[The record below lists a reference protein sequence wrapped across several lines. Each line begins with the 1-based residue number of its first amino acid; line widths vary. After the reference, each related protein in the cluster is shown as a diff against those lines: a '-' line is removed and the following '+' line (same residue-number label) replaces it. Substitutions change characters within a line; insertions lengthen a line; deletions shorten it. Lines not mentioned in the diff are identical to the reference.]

1 MTKLMSVTRVLCPM
15 VVLRNL
21 NYNHRRRKTDTSI
34 TLCKPTPHTSS
45 MDSYTFESTSPTK
58 RLPMLKSLS
67 IRYKLSGIIAGS
79 LLISIIITTLMTSNA
94 MHSLVSS
101 RINQQE
107 IPLTLN
113 NVAYG
118 VSQQIQHAIITSKG
132 MANNTLISAQALD
145 QDHSSSLVEYLHHI
159 KTKNQAITAFY
170 LDGKDKGFYTENG
183 FIRNF
188 SANAASDQWY
198 YQFINSGKDYV
209 LAIDIDEQNKSP
221 TLFINYRA
229 KGENSV
235 AGIGLG
241 LPQLSDFIT
250 QFKVGVNGYVLLADA
265 TGKVMLQ
272 PQGQSAKGDNINTLF
287 AGAQS
292 QLLNNTG
299 VNIVELEQQALI
311 VASKYI
317 PELDWYA
324 LVVLPSD
331 EVYGSIN
338 QAIISLVLISLVVAL
353 ALIAAGLWLAITVAR
368 PIEEASNMLGDIAS
382 GDADLTKKLVVHS
395 EDEVGKLSTSFN
407 QFTAQLQEIVAGVV
421 QNAKQINTISSQLST
436 GSNSTLVNIEHQ
448 QRSIDMIATA
458 VTEMAASI
466 REISLNAQDTVDA
479 AAHSAQES
487 EQGKVVVTQTISKIN
502 LVYEEINTAA
512 GVIENLAKDIGDISG
527 ILSVISGISDQTNLL
542 ALNAAIEAAR
552 AGEQGRGFA
561 VVADEVRTLAL
572 RTQQSTGEISQMI
585 KKLQIG
591 AEGAVNAMS
600 TGLSLASDSV
610 ASANEAG
617 DSLEKIGSAIDTIS
631 NLGIQVA
638 AATQQQ
644 ASVVEELNT
653 HIIDVKDASDLNAQE
668 SEKINGSCENL
679 SSTTQDLNN
688 LVSNFKI

>member
-1 MTKLMSVTRVLCPM
+1 
-15 VVLRNL
+15 
-21 NYNHRRRKTDTSI
+21 
-34 TLCKPTPHTSS
+34 
-45 MDSYTFESTSPTK
+45 
-58 RLPMLKSLS
+58 MLKSLS

-145 QDHSSSLVEYLHHI
+145 QDHISSLVEYLHHI
-159 KTKNQAITAFY
+159 KAKNQAITAFY
-170 LDGKDKGFYTENG
+170 LDGKDQGFYTENG

-188 SANAASDQWY
+188 SSNAASDQWY
-198 YQFINSGKDYV
+198 YQFINSGQEYV
-209 LAIDIDEQNKSP
+209 LAIDVDEQNKSP

-229 KGENSV
+229 KGANSV

-250 QFKVGVNGYVLLADA
+250 QFKVGTNGYVLLADA

-272 PQGQSAKGDNINTLF
+272 PQGQSAKGDNIKTLF

-299 VNIVELEQQALI
+299 VNIVELDQQALI

-338 QAIISLVLISLVVAL
+338 QAIISLILISLVVAFV
-353 ALIAAGLWLAITVAR
+353 LIAAGLWLAITVAR
-368 PIEEASNMLGDIAS
+368 PIEDASNMLGDIAS

-421 QNAKQINTISSQLST
+421 QNAKQINTISSQLSA

-512 GVIENLAKDIGDISG
+512 GVIEILAKDVGDISG

-585 KKLQIG
+585 KKLQVG

-638 AATQQQ
+638 AATQEQ